1 MEDAGM
7 KNLLLWLVLAIVV
20 QQSNAGEVYR
30 WVDNAGVVH
39 YSDHA
44 PSGSVKKLEQRKLET
59 NVIDGQGSYVLKDAA
74 TKNPVILF
82 AGDCGPLC
90 INAKTLLEKRGIP
103 YTLKDPQK
111 SKADADAL
119 NVLTG
124 AMDLPVLK
132 IGTTPIKGFEPNR
145 WNQMLDEAGYPKSK
159 MPGGRD
165 VAAKSAEPSPKP
177 ETAAKP

>member
-1 MEDAGM
+1 M
-7 KNLLLWLVLAIVV
+7 KKHLLWLVLAAVV
-20 QQSNAGEVYR
+20 QQANAGEVYR

-44 PSGSVKKLEQRKLET
+44 PTTPVKKLEQRKLET

-90 INAKTLLEKRGIP
+90 VNAKTLLDKRGIP
-103 YTLKDPQK
+103 YALKDPQK

-119 NVLTG
+119 NALTG

-132 IGTTPIKGFEPNR
+132 IGSNPIKGFEPNR
-145 WNQMLDEAGYPKSK
+145 WNQMLDEAGYPKTK
-159 MPGGRD
+159 MPGSRD
-165 VAAKSAEPSPKP
+165 VPAKSAEQPSKSEP
-177 ETAAKP
+177 AAKP